1 MYVKGP
7 RDPSKLG
14 QISAERQVE
23 IDLGHWLPEFSL
35 NAVGKI
41 TPRVDIMLIGT
52 RGRVN

>member
-14 QISAERQVE
+14 QRSVERQVE
-23 IDLGHWLPEFSL
+23 MNLGHWLPEFSL
-35 NAVGKI
+35 NAVGI

-52 RGRVN
+52 RVRAN